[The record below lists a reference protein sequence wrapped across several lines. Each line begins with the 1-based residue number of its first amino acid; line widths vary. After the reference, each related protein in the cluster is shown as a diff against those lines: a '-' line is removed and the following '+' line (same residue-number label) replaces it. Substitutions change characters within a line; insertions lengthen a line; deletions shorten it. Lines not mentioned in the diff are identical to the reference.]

1 VLAYVKQPILGH
13 LDKNMKILKYISA
26 VSILAFS
33 THSMVTN
40 AQTIPDDGGAEAKLN
55 IPAGQKLFTKNNPNV
70 RRATAVVNGEIITG
84 TDVDQRFALIQSANS
99 AQLSAEETERYR
111 AQILT
116 NLIDETLQI
125 QEAAANEITITDQ
138 EVNQYFDRISQQ
150 NFKKSPKEVE
160 AYLTQIGSSVNSL
173 KRQIKGELTWSRL
186 LSRNVRPQANVSD
199 DEVKAIQE
207 RIKATKGTTEYRLGE
222 IYLSATPENQEKVFE
237 TAKKILDDI
246 RKGGSF
252 VAYARQFSEASTA
265 AVGGDLG
272 WINLA
277 ALPQSLAEAAV
288 NLNSNEITAVPV
300 AGGISL
306 LLLIDKRQVATSD
319 PRDAVLSLKQI
330 ALEFPKGTTAA
341 QAKTTVDRFQ
351 TETQKINGCGAADQ
365 AAKRLGAEVVNR
377 DDIRIRDLPGPL
389 QDVMLALQV
398 GQSTPPYGDLNDGVR
413 VFVMCGKDTPTQATE
428 ESFDQIM
435 SRLEDERVNKRAR
448 IYLRDLRRDAII
460 EYS

>member
-1 VLAYVKQPILGH
+1 M
-13 LDKNMKILKYISA
+13 KNFKYISA
-26 VSILAFS
+26 VSVIATSLFL
-33 THSMVTN
+33 VTAS
-40 AQTIPDDGGAEAKLN
+40 AQTVPDDGGAEAKLN
-55 IPAGQKLFTKNNPNV
+55 IPDGQKLFAKNNPYV

-84 TDVDQRFALIQSANS
+84 TDVDQRFALINSANDGK
-99 AQLSAEETERYR
+99 LPPEEVDRYR

-125 QEAAANEITITDQ
+125 QEAAANDIKVTDQ
-138 EVNQYFDRISQQ
+138 EVDQYFARISQQ
-150 NFKKSPKEVE
+150 NFKKSPKDVEV
-160 AYLTQIGSSVNSL
+160 YLTKIGSSVNSL

-222 IYLSATPENQEKVFE
+222 IYLSTTPENQEKVLE
-237 TAKKILDDI
+237 TAKKILDEI

-252 VAYARQFSEASTA
+252 VAYARQFSEASSA

-272 WINLA
+272 WLNLA
-277 ALPQSLAEAAV
+277 TLPQSLAEAAT
-288 NLNSNEITAVPV
+288 NLNANEIAAVPSP
-300 AGGISL
+300 GGISL

-319 PRDAVLSLKQI
+319 PRDSVLSLKQVAI
-330 ALEFPKGTTAA
+330 GFPAGTTEG
-341 QAKTTVDRFQ
+341 QAKNTVDRFR
-351 TETQKINGCGAADQ
+351 TEAQKINGCGAADE
-365 AAKRLGAEVVNR
+365 AAKRLGADVVNR
-377 DDIRIRDLPGPL
+377 DDIRVRDLPPPL
-389 QDVMLALQV
+389 QEVMLQLQI
-398 GQSTPPYGDLNDGVR
+398 GQSTPPYGDLKDGVR
-413 VFVMCGKDTPTQATE
+413 VFVLCGRDEPKQASE

>member
-1 VLAYVKQPILGH
+1 VKQPILGH